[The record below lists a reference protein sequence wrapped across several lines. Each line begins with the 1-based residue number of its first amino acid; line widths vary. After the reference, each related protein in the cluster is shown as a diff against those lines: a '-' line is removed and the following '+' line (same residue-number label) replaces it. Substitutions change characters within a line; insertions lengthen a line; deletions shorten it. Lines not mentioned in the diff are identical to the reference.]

1 MRSTRKLLSQ
11 RDVGK
16 KVREAKGKAVMADD
30 GVQPCKQ
37 EVTSSRWSLRF
48 PGSRNI
54 FEHPLRAQARLST

>member
-16 KVREAKGKAVMADD
+16 RVREAKGKDVMAGD

-37 EVTSSRWSLRF
+37 EVISSRWSLRF
-48 PGSRNI
+48 PGSRDI
-54 FEHPLRAQARLST
+54 SEHPVRARARHT